1 MSSTGPFLNPCD
13 PKLRSWV
20 ESANDALSDFPI
32 QNLPY
37 GVLDGSVA
45 VRIGDRALLLED
57 ALSHGVFASELLA
70 VAEFD
75 FALSVGCLDALA
87 ELPAAALTQLRQNLA
102 WMFAEGSP
110 ARASIEPL
118 LRDAEGTQ
126 DIPFYIG
133 DYTDFYASLHH
144 ATNVGSMFRPTNPLL
159 PNWKH
164 VPIGYHGRASSIV
177 ASGAGI
183 VRPHGQTVAN
193 DEGPPSFGPTK
204 LMDYELEVGFFVGK
218 ANQLGDVIPV
228 TQAWD
233 HIFGFVLLNDWSA
246 RDMQKWEYQPLGP
259 FLAKNFASTISTWV
273 VTREALEPF
282 RVPGP
287 PRTSDDPQSL
297 PYLTDPNGSN
307 LDVTLEVYISSEKMR
322 ASNTAP
328 TLISRGSFSD
338 MFWTPA
344 QLLAHHASNGCN
356 MRIGDLLGSG
366 TVSGTTKESRG
377 CLLERTW
384 RGTEPITLGDG
395 TERRFL
401 QDGDEVIMRGFCEKP
416 GYPRVGFGECR
427 GIVLAAKG

>member
-1 MSSTGPFLNPCD
+1 
-13 PKLRSWV
+13 
-20 ESANDALSDFPI
+20 
-32 QNLPY
+32 
-37 GVLDGSVA
+37 
-45 VRIGDRALLLED
+45 
-57 ALSHGVFASELLA
+57 
-70 VAEFD
+70 
-75 FALSVGCLDALA
+75 
-87 ELPAAALTQLRQNLA
+87 
-102 WMFAEGSP
+102 
-110 ARASIEPL
+110 
-118 LRDAEGTQ
+118 
-126 DIPFYIG
+126 
-133 DYTDFYASLHH
+133 
-144 ATNVGSMFRPTNPLL
+144 
-159 PNWKH
+159 
-164 VPIGYHGRASSIV
+164 
-177 ASGAGI
+177 
-183 VRPHGQTVAN
+183 
-193 DEGPPSFGPTK
+193 
-204 LMDYELEVGFFVGK
+204 
-218 ANQLGDVIPV
+218 NQLGDVIPV

-401 QDGDEVIMRGFCEKP
+401 QDGDEVIMRGFCEKL